1 MAETKISLTVNR
13 ETCPVCSSKNHTV
26 LHSAK
31 HDDPGF
37 LDFIKF
43 EKYYSKSFYDSYNTG
58 ILKELVFNLAEC
70 NNCHFVYL
78 KEVLNKAGMGLLYN
92 EWLDEELLKE
102 HYRQIEYPVYHETL
116 LKLVKKYFRKK
127 EKISVMD
134 FGAGYGNF
142 CSIATKLGFS
152 TYAYDLSDDKNDH
165 MDNMGV
171 TIIGNFDKYQ
181 NFFDLIWVNQ
191 VLEHLSDPG
200 EVLKKLLVCLKEDG
214 LAFVAVPD
222 AKNIKAIFQA
232 EGLSNRFFKLISPHQ
247 HINAFSNSTLK
258 LLGINAG
265 FKPLSLFDFLKFYN
279 TSLSITELKLLV
291 KRTIKNSSYS
301 TGLFFKK
308 ALTYKVQ

>member
-1 MAETKISLTVNR
+1 MIEAKASITLNR
-13 ETCPVCSSKNHTV
+13 EVCPVCRSKNYTV

-31 HDDPGF
+31 HSDPGF
-37 LDFIKF
+37 LNFIKF
-43 EKYYSKSFYDSYNTG
+43 EKYYSKSFYDGYDNG

-78 KEVLNKAGMGLLYN
+78 TEVLNNKGMELLYN
-92 EWLDEELLKE
+92 EWLDKELLRE
-102 HYRQIEYPVYHETL
+102 HYRLLEYPTYHETL

-127 EKISVMD
+127 DKITVMD

-142 CSIATKLGFS
+142 CSIATKMGFS
-152 TYAYDLSDDKNDH
+152 AYAYDLSEDKNDH
-165 MDNMGV
+165 MDHMGV

-200 EVLKKLLVCLKEDG
+200 EVLKNLQGCLKEDG
-214 LAFVAVPD
+214 LIFVAVPD
-222 AKNIKAIFQA
+222 AKETKAIFRA
-232 EGLSNRFFKLISPHQ
+232 EGLSNKFFKLISPHQ
-247 HINAFSNSTLK
+247 HINAFNNSTLK

-265 FKPLSLFDFLKFYN
+265 LKPLSMFDFLRFYT
-279 TSLSITELKLLV
+279 TSLSMTELKLLV
-291 KRTIKNSSYS
+291 KKTIKNSSYS

-308 ALTYKVQ
+308 AKA